1 MVAKEST
8 RHQEKINGGT
18 HLDDTAFPSCPSY
31 YSVAVD
37 ARNDTDT
44 TGLYRI
50 CALLSKRRIGTG
62 RAAGIGHWA
71 RICVIREVVRG
82 LFSTVRTLHR
92 TLRQ

>member
-50 CALLSKRRIGTG
+50 CALLSKAEDRH
-62 RAAGIGHWA
+62 RAGSGHWA
-71 RICVIREVVRG
+71 LGTDLCHCHRHPRSIIREY
-82 LFSTVRTLHR
+82 S
-92 TLRQ
+92 